1 MRVVYKRRN
10 KGQALEK
17 PVKIHGILRCPEHG
31 FCHRDKNAAV
41 NIMAI
46 YEAKP
51 WLRGIPDR
59 ATLFLRDDTPEME
72 DLGPP
77 DEALLKPHH

>member
-1 MRVVYKRRN
+1 MVYKRRN

-31 FCHRDKNAAV
+31 FCHRDRNAAI

-46 YEAKP
+46 YEALAAGNP
-51 WLRGIPDR
+51 RPSHLAPTGQY
-59 ATLFLRDDTPEME
+59 A
-72 DLGPP
+72 
-77 DEALLKPHH
+77 